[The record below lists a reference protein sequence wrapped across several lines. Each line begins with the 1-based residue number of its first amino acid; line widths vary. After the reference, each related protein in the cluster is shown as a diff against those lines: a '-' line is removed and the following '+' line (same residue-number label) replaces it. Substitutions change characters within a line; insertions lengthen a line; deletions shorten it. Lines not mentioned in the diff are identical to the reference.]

1 MAGKMWIFAAKT
13 RECNQQTCGIDR
25 QKKWE
30 VNQHVDFAGNILDV
44 ANQKMRHLP
53 AKMRIE
59 AAEILNV
66 HQRSLL
72 GFHRFHRQNCRMKKQ
87 HFGTKQ
93 KKHQQLAN
101 WDLTI

>member
-1 MAGKMWIFAAKT
+1 M
-13 RECNQQTCGIDR
+13 
-25 QKKWE
+25 
-30 VNQHVDFAGNILDV
+30 NQHVDFAGNILDV